1 MGTDPPLRN
10 HNPATFSSSPGTE
23 KLENRDNADMLRMFN
38 NNNYTDLRTANKH
51 VLIPS

>member
-1 MGTDPPLRN
+1 MGTDPSLRN
-10 HNPATFSSSPGTE
+10 HNPATFSSFPGTE